1 MHIVNQRFLA
11 AIKATGWTVEDA
23 FSAFVSE
30 FDAIGV
36 PYPNSFQNIYDQ
48 VQEHGVEVLY
58 DHDDPMPM
66 GLIDLFASV
75 CKFSMEF
82 VLFGRGKPDEETDV
96 STRSF
101 DDFSEKSSVRAWVVL
116 NSLSVSNAELAKVFN
131 VSAGA
136 VSQWRNQLCG
146 MKPAQIDSLCSYAG
160 VDRDWVKYGRLPDGD
175 AGLQIVE
182 MCRKLADQ
190 IKSDRDEAISKYDG
204 QFFLLQSVYPSTL

>member
-1 MHIVNQRFLA
+1 MHIVNQRFLT
-11 AIKATGWTVEDA
+11 AIKATGWTVESA

-36 PYPNSFQNIYDQ
+36 PYPKSFQNIYDQ
-48 VQEHGVEVLY
+48 VREHGVEVLY

-82 VLFGRGKPDEETDV
+82 VLFGRGKPDEEADI

-116 NSLSVSNAELAKVFN
+116 NSLSVSNAELAKVFD

-160 VDRDWVKYGRLPDGD
+160 VDRDWVKCGRLPDGG
-175 AGLQIVE
+175 AGQQIVE
-182 MCRKLADQ
+182 MCRRLADQ
-190 IKSDRDEAISKYDG
+190 VKSDRDEATRKYDE
-204 QFFLLQSVYPSTL
+204 QLFLLQSVYPSPL

>member
-1 MHIVNQRFLA
+1 MHIVNQRFLTA
-11 AIKATGWTVEDA
+11 VKATGWTVEDA

-30 FDAIGV
+30 LDAIGV
-36 PYPNSFQNIYDQ
+36 PYPNNFKNIYDQ

-58 DHDDPMPM
+58 DHDEPMPM
-66 GLIDLFASV
+66 GLIDLFASI
-75 CKFSMEF
+75 CKFSMQF
-82 VLFGRGKPDEETDV
+82 VLFGRGEPDDETDF
-96 STRSF
+96 SQQSF
-101 DDFSEKSSVRAWVVL
+101 DDLSEKSNVRAWVVL
-116 NSLSVSNAELAKVFN
+116 NSLNVSNAELAKVFS

-160 VDRDWVKYGRLPDGD
+160 IDPDWVKYGRLPDGD

>member
-1 MHIVNQRFLA
+1 MHIVNQRFLTAVNA
-11 AIKATGWTVEDA
+11 AGWTVEGA

-30 FDAIGV
+30 LDATGV
-36 PYPNSFQNIYDQ
+36 PYPNSFQNIYDK

-75 CKFSMEF
+75 CKFSMQY
-82 VLFGRGKPDEETDV
+82 VLFGRGESGEENDSLIQDSHVMSDKTNI
-96 STRSF
+96 
-101 DDFSEKSSVRAWVVL
+101 RAWVVL
-116 NSLSVSNAELAKVFN
+116 NSLGVSNAELAKVFN

-160 VDRDWVKYGRLPDGD
+160 VDRDWVKYGRVPDGN

-182 MCRKLADQ
+182 MCRRLADQ
-190 IKSDRDEAISKYDG
+190 IESDRDEAARKYDG
-204 QFFLLQSVYPSTL
+204 QFLLLQSVYPSAL